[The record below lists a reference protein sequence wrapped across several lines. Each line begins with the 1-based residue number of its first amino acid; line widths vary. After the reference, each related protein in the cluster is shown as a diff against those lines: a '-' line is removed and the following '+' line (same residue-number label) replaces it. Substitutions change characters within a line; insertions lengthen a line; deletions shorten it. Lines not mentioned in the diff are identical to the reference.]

1 MLFILTIIVIVITV
15 IVKMSTTKNWVVKE
29 NLCFVYWMGSTQ
41 TDEAY
46 SLIAPHKILNK
57 KMLIDPT
64 VIDNIEHWSSL
75 FFPARVLK
83 VAGKYIFNGYVY
95 AKIDCKILL

>member
-1 MLFILTIIVIVITV
+1 
-15 IVKMSTTKNWVVKE
+15 
-29 NLCFVYWMGSTQ
+29 MGSTQ

-95 AKIDCKILL
+95 AKIDC